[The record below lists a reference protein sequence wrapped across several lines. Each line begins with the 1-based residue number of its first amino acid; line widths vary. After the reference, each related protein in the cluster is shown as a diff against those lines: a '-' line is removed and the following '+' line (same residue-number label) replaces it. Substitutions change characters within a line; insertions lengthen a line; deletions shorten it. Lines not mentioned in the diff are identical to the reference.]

1 MKFVARSLDA
11 PPTKTERSEGFGGGG
26 SRARW
31 RARRAEP
38 LAWLRRRNHLEQGE
52 RWWRRRESNPRPKAR
67 RRGTLH
73 ACPLLDSRI
82 QREEAAKTAEYQTR
96 YVSPLNAEPP
106 FRSQPV

>member
-1 MKFVARSLDA
+1 MVEEAHLRATRYGGHPS
-11 PPTKTERSEGFGGGG
+11 PVIMSEG
-26 SRARW
+26 
-31 RARRAEP
+31 
-38 LAWLRRRNHLEQGE
+38 
-52 RWWRRRESNPRPKAR
+52 WWRRRESNPRPKAR